1 MEEGM
6 TLDTENPK
14 ESTNKLLE
22 LKKQVQIIYRIQD
35 QYTKIYSFCTY

>member
-22 LKKQVQIIYRIQD
+22 LKKQVQIVYRIQD
-35 QYTKIYSFCTY
+35 HMQNSVVFL